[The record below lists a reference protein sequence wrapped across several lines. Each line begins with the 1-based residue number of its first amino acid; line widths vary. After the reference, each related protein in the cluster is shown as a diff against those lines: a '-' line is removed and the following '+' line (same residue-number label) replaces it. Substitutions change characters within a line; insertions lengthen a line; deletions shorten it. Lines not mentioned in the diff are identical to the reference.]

1 MKFSHIPV
9 LSSEAVAALSVMP
22 NAWYVDATLGGGGY
36 TVELL
41 KKDAFVLGID
51 ADKDAIECTRE
62 RIQNEL
68 PDKKEGKHWL
78 LHHGNNRHIAEICK
92 EHKIMPRGIVFDL
105 GVSSFQL
112 DTPQKGFSFRF
123 KDAPLDLRLD
133 QTQGNNA
140 SNIIQTYSREDLYEI
155 FTTYGE
161 EERSRAIADAIVSTR
176 RIKPIKTTGQ
186 LLALIEEAVPKGLVD
201 EISARIFQAL
211 RIEVNDELGSL
222 KQALEGSFKVL
233 PEGGRLAV
241 VSFHSLEDRIVKR
254 ILKTRGWKVI
264 NKEPIRP
271 SSDELEKNRRSRSA
285 KLRIGEK

>member
-9 LSSEAVAALSVMP
+9 LSSEAIAALLVKP
-22 NAWYVDATLGGGGY
+22 NTWYVDATLGGGGY

-41 KKDAFVLGID
+41 KKDARVLGID
-51 ADKDAIECTRE
+51 ADKDAIESTRE

-68 PDKKEGKHWL
+68 VQKKEGIHWL
-78 LHHGNNRHIAEICK
+78 LHHGNNRHIVEICK
-92 EHKIMPRGIVFDL
+92 EYKIMPRGIVFDL

-133 QTQGNNA
+133 QTQGENA
-140 SNIIQTYSREDLYEI
+140 STIIQTYSREDLYEI

-161 EERSRAIADAIVSTR
+161 EERARTITDAIVSAR
-176 RIKPIKTTGQ
+176 RVKPIKTTGQ
-186 LLALIEEAVPKGLVD
+186 LFALIEQKVQKGLVD

-222 KQALEGSFKVL
+222 KQALEGSFEVL
-233 PEGGRLAV
+233 PKGGRLAV

-254 ILKTRGWKVI
+254 VLKTRGWKVI
-264 NKEPIRP
+264 HKEPIRP
-271 SSDELEKNRRSRSA
+271 SDDELEKNRRSRSA